1 VAFELSTPKSKHT
14 ADRTLFPHHLW
25 QLLLAAALLLPAA
38 WGPLWGQ
45 TPDACSVLP
54 SVSIP
59 ESDRPTIADVRA
71 AGVKM
76 DVAIPPKVF
85 GVRPKFI
92 RTGCDAFFLYYSD
105 TPGHA
110 KQARSCVL
118 AKLGLFASGT
128 DPERAQQIHNLAI
141 DSQGFPSKIPA
152 LDQVRLDQTD
162 AMVLAMIYAN
172 GESVTKNLSLARQFI
187 CKTQQPPASP
197 SVPEQLKLFDYLVA
211 TEARFDFCKDPG
223 KGDFGRGADY
233 VCLGMELRKATHTRQ
248 QTEAAIAAASA
259 SELRLAFAAL
269 QQAWRALDEANARMG
284 EADCGGGN
292 GCGGMLEAAELAF
305 VRKWIL
311 DLDAVRNGSALAADT
326 PASSLPIVDAELN
339 RRYRESLA
347 DADTFGDKNGT
358 AVREAERAW
367 IRYREAWVAYG
378 TLRWPETMPDQWR
391 AWQTVEW
398 TKALGGG

>member
-1 VAFELSTPKSKHT
+1 M

-25 QLLLAAALLLPAA
+25 QSLLAAALLLPAA

-45 TPDACSVLP
+45 TPDACSALP

-71 AGVKM
+71 AGVRL
-76 DVAIPPKVF
+76 DVAIPPHVF
-85 GVRPKFI
+85 GVRPTFI
-92 RTGCDAFFLYYSD
+92 RTGCDPFFLYYSD
-105 TPGHA
+105 APGHV

-128 DPERAQQIHNLAI
+128 DPAQAQQIYNLAI

-162 AMVLAMIYAN
+162 AMVLAMIYGN
-172 GESVTKNLSLARQFI
+172 GESVTKNLPLARQFI
-187 CKTQQPPASP
+187 CKVEQPPASP
-197 SVPEQLKLFDYLVA
+197 SVPEQLKLFNHLVA
-211 TEARFDFCKDPG
+211 TEGHFDFCKDPG
-223 KGDFGRGADY
+223 GFGRGADY

-259 SELRLAFAAL
+259 SELRVAFAAL
-269 QQAWRALDEANARMG
+269 QQAWRALDEANARKD
-284 EADCGGGN
+284 EAYCGSGN

-305 VRKWIL
+305 VRRWIL

-326 PASSLPIVDAELN
+326 PASSLPIVDADLN
-339 RRYRESLA
+339 RSYRELLT
-347 DADTFGDKNGT
+347 DADISGDKNGT
-358 AVREAERAW
+358 AAREAERAW
-367 IRYREAWVAYG
+367 IRYREAWVVYG
-378 TLRWPETMPDQWR
+378 TLRWPETTPDQWR

-398 TKALGGG
+398 TKALGGV

>member
-1 VAFELSTPKSKHT
+1 MVFEPNTPKSKNM

-25 QLLLAAALLLPAA
+25 QSLLAAALLLPAA
-38 WGPLWGQ
+38 RGPLWGQ
-45 TPDACSVLP
+45 TPDACSALR

-59 ESDRPTIADVRA
+59 ESDRPTIADVLA
-71 AGVKM
+71 AGVRL
-76 DVAIPPKVF
+76 DVAIPPNVV

-92 RTGCDAFFLYYSD
+92 RTGCDPFFLYYSD

-128 DPERAQQIHNLAI
+128 DPARAQQIYNLAI

-152 LDQVRLDQTD
+152 LDQIRLDQTD
-162 AMVLAMIYAN
+162 AMVLAMIYGN
-172 GESVTKNLSLARQFI
+172 GESVTKNLPLARQFI
-187 CKTQQPPASP
+187 CKVEQPPASP
-197 SVPEQLKLFDYLVA
+197 SVPEQLKSFNHLVA
-211 TEARFDFCKDPG
+211 TEGRFDLCKDLG
-223 KGDFGRGADY
+223 KEDFGRGAGY

-248 QTEAAIAAASA
+248 QTEAAIAVAST

-269 QQAWRALDEANARMG
+269 QQAWRTLDEANARKD

-305 VRKWIL
+305 VQRWIT

-367 IRYREAWVAYG
+367 IRYREAWVVYG

-391 AWQTVEW
+391 AWQTAEW
-398 TKALGGG
+398 TKVLGGI